1 MTIAKRRFHEEIGIE
16 KVVFEFYKGSL
27 MEELII
33 LTNKI
38 LIKDACV
45 ICRFEFFFIN
55 CFGVNVDFSC

>member
-1 MTIAKRRFHEEIGIE
+1 MTITKQRFYEEIGIE